1 MFNSGRLIPID
12 FGHAFG
18 SATEHLAIPEVV
30 PFRLTRQIVGVLDPL
45 GVSGILE
52 TAMVNVLQGKS
63 AKKKSKKVNTYLTLL

>member
-1 MFNSGRLIPID
+1 MISID

-30 PFRLTRQIVGVLDPL
+30 PFRLTPQLVGVLDPI

-52 TAMVNVLQGKS
+52 NAMTNILQGK
-63 AKKKSKKVNTYLTLL
+63 LG